1 MSDDEKPHIADVINL
16 AERRHERAMQAVRS
30 EAVLVNPNSLKI
42 ALGDDG
48 GFSIVAE
55 LIRPAGEKKTIEWE
69 VKAPFAQKLARN
81 LTHIFG
87 RARQE
92 AYYKAHPE
100 QAPKSYRSPAY
111 RRCGLTRAGKLGR
124 SRAASCSRRCGHK
137 GDHKDAAGVW
147 SMPCPCPGSD
157 TRIYLPGDGGMRVGY
172 VTCAWCGLRRDEQGR
187 PMPTEVKS

>member
-1 MSDDEKPHIADVINL
+1 MSDDEKPPIAEVIDL
-16 AERRHERAMQAVRS
+16 AARRHERATLAGRS

-55 LIRPAGEKKTIEWE
+55 LIRPAGETIEWE

-81 LTHIFG
+81 LTHIYS
-87 RARQE
+87 RAQWE

-100 QAPKSYRSPAY
+100 QAPKPYRSPAY

-124 SRAASCSRRCGHK
+124 SRDTSCSRRCGHK
-137 GDHKDAAGVW
+137 GDHKDATGAW

-157 TRIYLPGDGGMRVGY
+157 TTVYMPGGGGMRIGY
-172 VTCAWCGLRRDEQGR
+172 ATCAWCGLRRDEQGR
-187 PMPTEVKS
+187 PMPTEVKP